1 MRELRIRWILF
12 RRGRRLEPWHLL
24 VVGAAVMACWIA
36 VAAYSSY
43 RTDQSLRQQLVQLQ
57 SQTSALS
64 GQVRAQ
70 RQEVSYSG
78 TSAWQTEMVRADGLA
93 PAGERT
99 YVIETR
105 AAAAG
110 PGAAE
115 QGASSL
121 GAAVTSVARG
131 MLSIG

>member
-12 RRGRRLEPWHLL
+12 RRGRTLEPWHLL
-24 VVGAAVMACWIA
+24 VLGAAVMACWIA

-57 SQTSALS
+57 GQTGALS
-64 GQVRAQ
+64 SQVRAQ
-70 RQEVSYSG
+70 RQEVAASS
-78 TSAWQTEMVRADGLA
+78 TSAWQEELARSDGLA
-93 PAGERT
+93 PSGEQT
-99 YVIETR
+99 YVIESR

-121 GAAVTSVARG
+121 GAAVSSIAQG
-131 MLSIG
+131 MLSVG